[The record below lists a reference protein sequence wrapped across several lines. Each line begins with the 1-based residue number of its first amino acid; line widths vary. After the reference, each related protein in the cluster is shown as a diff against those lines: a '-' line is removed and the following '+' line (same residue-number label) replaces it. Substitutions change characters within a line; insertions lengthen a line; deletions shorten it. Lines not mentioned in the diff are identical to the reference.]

1 MERHEIQVNGRKY
14 TITLNDRTNLMIIRL
29 RRLYSASYGDVESFD
44 EISTAISDTINEL
57 KKHAISPEPN
67 DEDLDGIVQEL
78 FKLAEKRASRG

>member
-14 TITLNDRTNLMIIRL
+14 TVTLNDRTNLMIIRL

>member
-14 TITLNDRTNLMIIRL
+14 TVTLNDRTNLMIIRL

-78 FKLAEKRASRG
+78 FKLAEKRARRG

>member
-1 MERHEIQVNGRKY
+1 MERYDIKVNGRKY
-14 TITLNDRTNLMIIRL
+14 TVTLSDRTNLMIIRL

-78 FKLAEKRASRG
+78 FKLAEKRANRG

>member
-1 MERHEIQVNGRKY
+1 MERHEIQVNGRNY
-14 TITLNDRTNLMIIRL
+14 TVTLNDRTNLMIVRL

-57 KKHAISPEPN
+57 KKHAITPEPN